1 MSAHVTALHHL
12 AHALKK
18 LAVVQQSLQ
27 GRKPDQTQARI
38 LIMHTGALGDTRKR
52 RIQEKKRWNVK
63 KKKGNII
70 LRKPE
75 ITIDRFVMSTELLR
89 PAVILIFSSESLFS
103 CKHTCQAHSLASSA
117 LAGIGITRRFCKIN
131 AAYREGKHKSQKH
144 CHLLVNEWKCM
155 LVEFSVESQKA
166 SKFLKNKER
175 EMQTHSS

>member
-1 MSAHVTALHHL
+1 M
-12 AHALKK
+12 KC
-18 LAVVQQSLQ
+18 
-27 GRKPDQTQARI
+27 
-38 LIMHTGALGDTRKR
+38 
-52 RIQEKKRWNVK
+52 K

-175 EMQTHSS
+175 NANTFLLNCD